1 MEAMESR
8 LGVSCSQARF
18 PVVGPSCISLSS
30 CSGRSD
36 GVPQTTQAG
45 TRVEGYSPQMGSKDT
60 LGLTKVTGDWVSII
74 FHLMLQGRPHTL
86 SHSFDHSQLQLN
98 YSQSLVHRN
107 CFKLLGLTTV
117 LQTLV
122 ELSIEALKSFI

>member
-1 MEAMESR
+1 MEDMESH
-8 LGVSCSQARF
+8 LGVSYSQARF
-18 PVVGPSCISLSS
+18 PVVGLSCISLSS

-74 FHLMLQGRPHTL
+74 FHLMLQGRPRTL
-86 SHSFDHSQLQLN
+86 SRLFDHSQLQLN

>member
-86 SHSFDHSQLQLN
+86 SHSFD
-98 YSQSLVHRN
+98 QSAAA
-107 CFKLLGLTTV
+107 KLFSVSGP
-117 LQTLV
+117 
-122 ELSIEALKSFI
+122 